1 MAYCV
6 DQEEVIFR
14 KTLKYSFAFYLL
26 LGIVLTVV
34 RLPPL
39 KPPDVDHLSDRV
51 ARLMLTPP
59 AVDVVPPPPPIQ
71 KEVKAKTKEVVPQ
84 EKQAP
89 KEKQA
94 SQAKAPEKPVEKKTV
109 ARPSAEQNR
118 EIVQKSGLLA
128 SFVEEEAMGSLNA
141 IMEDDRLEQALSQ
154 VTVVSAAP
162 TKENNH
168 TLARGTN
175 LPRGEMLGE
184 KSKLADNTIAN
195 IGSLKKGEGVQL
207 AEREAVTVAQITSQ
221 GGGVDGKGHGLGD
234 GVALQVK
241 GKGSGSAIIDYDA
254 IAGVV
259 EKYKGGL
266 AYLYNKEL
274 RSNPTLKGTVTIEF
288 SIDDEGKVV
297 DARVTTSTMN
307 HASLEEALAKRI
319 KMWTFPKLYGG
330 LIVVTYPFVFFPV

>member
-6 DQEEVIFR
+6 DQEEVVFR

-26 LGIVLTVV
+26 LGIGLMVI

-39 KPPDVDHLSDRV
+39 KPPDVDHLSERV
-51 ARLMLTPP
+51 AKLMLTPP
-59 AVDVVPPPPPIQ
+59 VDVAPMPPPLPVQ
-71 KEVKAKTKEVVPQ
+71 KEAKAKTKEAV
-84 EKQAP
+84 P
-89 KEKQA
+89 KEKQTP
-94 SQAKAPEKPVEKKTV
+94 QAKVAEKPVEKEAL
-109 ARPSAEQNR
+109 ARPSADQNR
-118 EIVQKSGLLA
+118 KIVQKSGLLA
-128 SFVEEEAMGSLNA
+128 SFVEEEAVGSLNA

-154 VTVVSAAP
+154 VAVVSARP
-162 TKENNH
+162 TNEKNH
-168 TLARGTN
+168 TMARSMN
-175 LPRGEMLGE
+175 LPHGSSMLGE
-184 KSKLADNTIAN
+184 KSKLADKTIAN

-241 GKGSGSAIIDYDA
+241 GKGSGSAVIDYDV

-266 AYLYNKEL
+266 VYLYNKEL
-274 RSNPTLKGTVTIEF
+274 RSNPTLKGTVTVEF

-297 DARVTTSTMN
+297 DARVSTSTMD

-319 KMWTFPKLYGG
+319 KMWKFPKLYAG